1 MNAFSKQQCFG
12 EIQYVKMSRKTF
24 PVCVQSC
31 VWFLDSWSPIPLGD
45 GLDNH
50 SWRDYE
56 DGGVGFG
63 NCKDLNMTQYS
74 HINPTSHLTQ
84 SSRDGRDKFSAICRE
99 LGWLNKT
106 C

>member
-1 MNAFSKQQCFG
+1 MYGSWIVGLLFFSVMAST
-12 EIQYVKMSRKTF
+12 IIV
-24 PVCVQSC
+24 
-31 VWFLDSWSPIPLGD
+31 
-45 GLDNH
+45 
-50 SWRDYE
+50 WRDYE
-56 DGGVGFG
+56 DGGVGFE